1 MTIPKWYLSM
11 FEQLPPK
18 LFWAK
23 ECFMRKTMVYV
34 YCFQKNHTFAFRTS
48 LNSSEKD
55 FVRLSECSLD
65 SNVFKGSLTSVDC
78 GRSCTNLTQRWQI
91 ILSKLFYCFLFHIKR
106 FFMNRNSL
114 TPYDAVVRKSKGLSS
129 RKSFSMINIHHQ
141 KTPSPRSSL
150 TRLDVNVS
158 SASISSRPR
167 SSLNIRD
174 KNHISGPSLY
184 SFHWRRRSTSFL
196 QPRWAARK
204 FR

>member
-1 MTIPKWYLSM
+1 MVFIYVWTVTPKTFLGQRVFHDKNDGVCILFLEKPHFCISDIAEFKWKRFCEIIWMLSGL
-11 FEQLPPK
+11 ERIQRISDIGWLREELHKSNSKVANYPLK
-18 LFWAK
+18 IVLLFSVPY
-23 ECFMRKTMVYV
+23 KT
-34 YCFQKNHTFAFRTS
+34 
-48 LNSSEKD
+48 
-55 FVRLSECSLD
+55 
-65 SNVFKGSLTSVDC
+65 
-78 GRSCTNLTQRWQI
+78 
-91 ILSKLFYCFLFHIKR
+91 